1 MFYMIHANNDKVAVL
16 DTDDMV
22 IDVVSQYQFRD
33 LLLKTDIVIEN
44 INKSDYM
51 RFPIVTIG
59 TVTLGMSSFMYKD
72 WFIHNKKYNFILSYR
87 VIAFDT
93 LEILLWI
100 NGNTFELKIF
110 GVEGYDRKYCTLN
123 GSAVRVIA
131 RPSVTGFGYDLDK
144 GYFSISLGDSKHFR
158 FTQDGSVRIA
168 DSFWDIEDKKF
179 GGVLPWKEGI
189 NSFKKRL
196 LFR

>member
-1 MFYMIHANNDKVAVL
+1 MFYMIHENSDKVAVL

-22 IDVVSQYQFRD
+22 IDVVSKYQFRD
-33 LLLKTDIVIEN
+33 LLLKTDIIIEN
-44 INKSDYM
+44 INKFDYM
-51 RFPIVTIG
+51 RFPIVTVG
-59 TVTLGMSSFMYKD
+59 TLGSVMNSLVYRD
-72 WFIHNKKYNFILSYR
+72 WFVHNKKYNFILSYR

-110 GVEGYDRKYCTLN
+110 GVEGWDRKYCTLN
-123 GSAVRVIA
+123 GSAVRVVA

-158 FTQDGSVRIA
+158 FTQDGGVRIA

-179 GGVLPWKEGI
+179 GGVLHWKEGV